1 MPYLTPEK
9 VTEVRELLAA
19 GASNRKA
26 AKQAG
31 CSVWSV
37 RQVRAGRHRPRYR
50 NPKRYATQ
58 DAWKKRLTPEERK
71 KLMPRTRRCSC
82 GLLIRTKTCRRCA
95 VVGTL
100 NERTR

>member
-9 VTEVRELLAA
+9 VEQVRELLAS

-37 RQVRAGRHRPRYR
+37 RQVRAGCHRPRYR

-58 DAWKKRLTPEERK
+58 DAWKRRLTPEERAK
-71 KLMPRTRRCSC
+71 ANGKPWRCSC
-82 GLLIRTKTCRRCA
+82 GLLVKGRVCVRCS
-95 VVGTL
+95 VVGVA
-100 NERTR
+100 